1 MSAIEDK
8 RFHGRRRGRRLRKK
22 RQILLDKLLP
32 TYELLL
38 TSDLCELEVTN
49 LFKKPVDEVWLEIG
63 FGNGEHIIW
72 QAKKNINIGLIG
84 AEPFLNGVS
93 CLLSYIENS
102 GVKNIRILPE
112 DVRPLLDKLP
122 NCSLG
127 RVFILFPDPWPK
139 LRHHKRRLVSKVT
152 LDKLADIM
160 ADGAE
165 LRLATDDA
173 DYAASILR
181 LGISHDSFE
190 WLAKRPDDW
199 RLKPEDWPSTR
210 YEKKNRS
217 GGKGPIFLRFVRRER
232 T

>member
-38 TSDLCELEVTN
+38 TSDSCELEVTN

-72 QAKKNINIGLIG
+72 QAKNNINIGLIG

>member
-1 MSAIEDK
+1 LSAIEDK

-38 TSDLCELEVTN
+38 TSDSCELEVKN

-72 QAKKNINIGLIG
+72 QAKNNTNVGLIG

-122 NCSLG
+122 NCSIG

-199 RLKPEDWPSTR
+199 RLRPEDWPSTR

-217 GGKGPIFLRFVRRER
+217 GGKGPIFLRFMRRER

>member
-1 MSAIEDK
+1 MSALEDK

>member
-38 TSDLCELEVTN
+38 TSDSCELEVTN

>member
-72 QAKKNINIGLIG
+72 QAKNNTNVGLIG

-217 GGKGPIFLRFVRRER
+217 GGKGPIFLRFMRRER

>member
-1 MSAIEDK
+1 M
-8 RFHGRRRGRRLRKK
+8 
-22 RQILLDKLLP
+22 
-32 TYELLL
+32 
-38 TSDLCELEVTN
+38 
-49 LFKKPVDEVWLEIG
+49 
-63 FGNGEHIIW
+63 
-72 QAKKNINIGLIG
+72 
-84 AEPFLNGVS
+84 
-93 CLLSYIENS
+93 
-102 GVKNIRILPE
+102 
-112 DVRPLLDKLP
+112 
-122 NCSLG
+122 
-127 RVFILFPDPWPK
+127 
-139 LRHHKRRLVSKVT
+139 VSKVT

-217 GGKGPIFLRFVRRER
+217 GGAGAIFLRFIRRAR

>member
-32 TYELLL
+32 TYEILL

-49 LFKKPVDEVWLEIG
+49 LFTKPVDEVWLEIG
-63 FGNGEHIIW
+63 FGNGEHILW

>member
-1 MSAIEDK
+1 LSAIEDK

>member
-1 MSAIEDK
+1 LSAIEDK

-38 TSDLCELEVTN
+38 TSDSCELEVTN